1 MKIWPNSGFRRYE
14 LRLAQNFTVTAHANK
29 SHVTSRQEKGLI
41 NLHQKFELDITKNAR
56 DIAQYL
62 PESTMYASYHCIV
75 CTADKM
81 TS

>member
-1 MKIWPNSGFRRYE
+1 MAKFPFRRHE

-29 SHVTSRQEKGLI
+29 SYGASRQEEGLI
-41 NLHQKFELDITKNAR
+41 NLHQKFELYISKNAR

-62 PESTMYASYHCIV
+62 PESTMYACFHCIV
-75 CTADKM
+75 CTANKM